1 MSHSSQPFPALNFVI
16 IWKRYNIIAAV
27 DPSSNDLDFNLHKQ
41 QDFRD
46 RLIFHLT
53 DETCFIWDT
62 DDISPLWASWQWTE
76 SWAAPRRPPW
86 CQQRP
91 GTISWCQE
99 RGEFYQWPSSGN
111 CSFAWLNW
119 DNGIQDYHSLDTYFS
134 IDPVLEQ
141 FNFHKSTTYFSN
153 FNIPQIYSERF
164 SVLILRSIT
173 CLIQLCSKSEQ
184 IYLSK
189 NKSACF
195 PVLLWHFW
203 Y

>member
-1 MSHSSQPFPALNFVI
+1 MTLTSIYTNSKILETDWYFISQMKPALFGTQMTF
-16 IWKRYNIIAAV
+16 
-27 DPSSNDLDFNLHKQ
+27 P
-41 QDFRD
+41 
-46 RLIFHLT
+46 
-53 DETCFIWDT
+53 
-62 DDISPLWASWQWTE
+62 PLWASWQWTE
-76 SWAAPRRPPW
+76 SWRPPW

-99 RGEFYQWPSSGN
+99 RGECYLWPSSGH
-111 CSFAWLNW
+111 CSFACSNW

-141 FNFHKSTTYFSN
+141 FNFHKYDLLSN
-153 FNIPQIYSERF
+153 FNIPQIYSERL

-189 NKSACF
+189 NKSAYF